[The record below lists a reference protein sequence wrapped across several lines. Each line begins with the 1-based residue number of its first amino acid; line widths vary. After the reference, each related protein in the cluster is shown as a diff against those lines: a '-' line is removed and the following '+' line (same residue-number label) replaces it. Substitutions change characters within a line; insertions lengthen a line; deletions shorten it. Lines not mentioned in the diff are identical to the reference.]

1 MNYFFALLIPLLF
14 IFSFGFAL
22 YKKVHIYD
30 SFTTGMKEAVPLV
43 VSIFPYVAA
52 VSILCTLMEKSGLES
67 RLIALLSPLLSRVG
81 VPPELTPLLF
91 VKPLSGS
98 GAIAVLS
105 DILGAYGVDSF
116 IGRCACVV
124 YGSSDT
130 IFYIGAV
137 YFASLKRK
145 KLPLAL
151 LIAVISFLSSVILC
165 CFLCQFM

>member
-1 MNYFFALLIPLLF
+1 MNYFFALLIPF
-14 IFSFGFAL
+14 IFLLSFSYAL
-22 YKKVHIYD
+22 CKKVKLYD
-30 SFTTGMKEAVPLV
+30 SFAEGVKGAIPLAT
-43 VSIFPYVAA
+43 SIFPYIAA

-67 RLIALLSPLLSRVG
+67 KLIALLSPLFSRVG
-81 VPPELTPLLF
+81 VPPEIAPLLF

-137 YFASLKRK
+137 YFANLQRK

-151 LIAVISFLSSVILC
+151 LIAVISFLLSVILC